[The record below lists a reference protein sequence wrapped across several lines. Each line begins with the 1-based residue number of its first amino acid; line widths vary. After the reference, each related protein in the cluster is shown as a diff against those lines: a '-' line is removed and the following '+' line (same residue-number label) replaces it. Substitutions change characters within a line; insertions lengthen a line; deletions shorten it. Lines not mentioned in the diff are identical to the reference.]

1 MLFKLQKYYF
11 GTPMNDL
18 LITKTPPFGKILT
31 AMVTPFNSDGAV
43 DYDLAVNLANYL
55 IENGSDGI
63 VLCGTTG
70 ESPTLTW
77 VEQHNLFLAIKDS
90 LNSKAKILVG
100 TGSNSTSEAMEA
112 TKQAHKSGAD
122 GALVVVP
129 YYNKPPQEGLY
140 EHFSLIA
147 NSAPDIPLML
157 YNIPGR
163 TGCNLLPDTVKK
175 LRKCSNIV
183 SIKAASGRIEEVTE
197 LRASCGSEF
206 AIYSGDDSLLLP
218 MLSVGA
224 VGVVSVA
231 SHIVGLQLQ
240 EMILSFQNGNVT
252 KALDIHEELQDLF
265 KALFETTNPIPIKAA
280 LELLGWNVGSPR
292 YPLTKLN
299 YEKTQRISEILNN
312 LPIQRIN

>member
-1 MLFKLQKYYF
+1 MTLNKSF
-11 GTPMNDL
+11 
-18 LITKTPPFGKILT
+18 PPFGNILT
-31 AMVTPFNSDGAV
+31 AMVTPFKKDGKV
-43 DYDLAVNLANYL
+43 DYELAVKLANYI

-77 VEQHNLFLAIKDS
+77 DEQHQLFVVIRNS
-90 LNSKAKILVG
+90 LQSKAKILIG
-100 TGSNSTSEAMEA
+100 TGSNSTSEAVEA
-112 TKQAHKSGAD
+112 TQKAFEAGAD

-129 YYNKPPQEGLY
+129 YYNKPPQDGLY
-140 EHFSLIA
+140 EHFKDVA
-147 NSAPDIPLML
+147 NAAPKLPIML

-163 TGCNLLPDTVKK
+163 TGSNLLPKTVKK
-175 LRKCSNIV
+175 LMEFPNIV

-197 LRASCGSEF
+197 LRAECGSEF

-231 SHIVGLQLQ
+231 SHIVGLQLKD
-240 EMILSFQNGNVT
+240 MISNFQNGNVL
-252 KALDIHEELQDLF
+252 KALDIHERLQPLF

-280 LELLGWNVGSPR
+280 LEQLGWEVGPPR
-292 YPLTKLN
+292 PPLVKLN
-299 YEKTQRISEILNN
+299 DEKTQKLSIL
-312 LPIQRIN
+312 INKLFEN

>member
-1 MLFKLQKYYF
+1 MTL
-11 GTPMNDL
+11 N
-18 LITKTPPFGKILT
+18 KTFPPFGNILT
-31 AMVTPFNSDGAV
+31 AMVTPFKKDGKV
-43 DYDLAVNLANYL
+43 DYELAVKLANYI

-77 VEQHNLFLAIKDS
+77 DEQHQLFVEIRDS
-90 LNSKAKILVG
+90 LQSKAKILVG
-100 TGSNSTSEAMEA
+100 TGSNSTSEAVEA
-112 TKQAHKSGAD
+112 TKKAFESGAD

-129 YYNKPPQEGLY
+129 YYNKPPQDGLY
-140 EHFSLIA
+140 AHFKDVA
-147 NSAPDIPLML
+147 NAASKLPIML

-163 TGCNLLPDTVKK
+163 TGSNLLPATVKK
-175 LRKCSNIV
+175 LMEFPNIV

-197 LRASCGSEF
+197 LRAECGSEF

-231 SHIVGLQLQ
+231 SHIVGLQLKD
-240 EMILSFQNGNVT
+240 MISNFQNGNVL
-252 KALDIHEELQDLF
+252 KALDIHERLQPLF

-280 LELLGWNVGSPR
+280 LEQLGWEVGPPR
-292 YPLTKLN
+292 PPLVKLN
-299 YEKTQRISEILNN
+299 DEKTKKLSIL
-312 LPIQRIN
+312 INKLFEN

>member
-1 MLFKLQKYYF
+1 MTLNKSF
-11 GTPMNDL
+11 
-18 LITKTPPFGKILT
+18 PPFGNILT
-31 AMVTPFNSDGAV
+31 AMVTPFKKDGKV
-43 DYDLAVNLANYL
+43 DYELAVRLANHI

-77 VEQHNLFLAIKDS
+77 DEQHQLFVVIRNS
-90 LNSKAKILVG
+90 LQSKTKILLG
-100 TGSNSTSEAMEA
+100 TGSNSTSEAVEA
-112 TKQAHKSGAD
+112 TQKAFEAGAD

-129 YYNKPPQEGLY
+129 YYNKPPQDGLY
-140 EHFSLIA
+140 EHFKDVA
-147 NSAPDIPLML
+147 NAAPKLPIML

-163 TGCNLLPDTVKK
+163 TGSNLLPKTVKK
-175 LRKCSNIV
+175 LMEFPNIV

-197 LRASCGSEF
+197 LRAECGSEF

-231 SHIVGLQLQ
+231 SHIVGLQLKD
-240 EMILSFQNGNVT
+240 MISNFQNGNVL
-252 KALDIHEELQDLF
+252 KALDIHERLQPLF

-280 LELLGWNVGSPR
+280 LEQLGWEVGPPR
-292 YPLTKLN
+292 PPLVKLN
-299 YEKTQRISEILNN
+299 DDKTQKLSIL
-312 LPIQRIN
+312 INKLFEN